1 MRISE
6 LKEKITFFFFLNFKI
21 ESENIM
27 RFDFFATHFQII
39 EILNFIGINIWVLV
53 KKIETKSFLKSVEEI

>member
-1 MRISE
+1 
-6 LKEKITFFFFLNFKI
+6 
-21 ESENIM
+21 M